1 MLPSW
6 RQDLTRRLVRDGG
19 RRLDLSRLGWG
30 SRIALGWIVVLVL
43 VAIFAP
49 LIEPFSP
56 TQTNAGPIATG
67 PSLDHLM
74 GTDQFGRD
82 VFSRLIAGTRVSIAV
97 GLGATLLALLL
108 GALLGAFAATSHK
121 LVDEGIMRFLD
132 VFMAFPAVI
141 IAVCVAA
148 VTRAGVLTT
157 TLVVAVI
164 YTPQLA
170 RVVYANVREQLGEDY
185 VAAASVMGSGKVRV
199 VVRHVAVNC
208 AVPVL
213 VFTATIVA
221 DAIVLESTLSFIGV
235 GIQPPTAS
243 WGNVVA
249 EGKDLMYTGGW
260 WVTTFGGLT
269 IFAAVLALNVLAEGL
284 TDALSRPPRGAG
296 EEAVDRQRLESWE
309 RPLDELLAAPE
320 RGALLQVDDL
330 TVRFP
335 DAYGPL
341 PLLSAISFD
350 VREGEVVGLVGESG
364 CGKSLT
370 GLAIMGLLPDGAEV
384 SGSIRFQGRDLLQMA
399 ARERRAL
406 LGGEI
411 AMIYQDALSSLN
423 PGMTVRQQLR
433 QVCRR
438 GARRTPEQL
447 LELVGLS
454 SALLG
459 SYPHQLS
466 GGQRQRV
473 LIALALARDPKLLVA
488 DEPTTAL
495 DETIQA
501 QVVDLLRE
509 LQAELGFSVVLVS
522 HDLALVAELADRV
535 LVMYAGQLVEAG
547 GARRV
552 VEAPG
557 HPYTDGLLG
566 AIRSLEEGRERLA
579 QIDGVVPPPA
589 AFPSGCRFAGRC
601 ARETAECR
609 VAAPPMLDN
618 GDERFLACYH
628 PVVPAT
634 REREA
639 VTQ

>member
-1 MLPSW
+1 MLIW

-19 RRLDLSRLGWG
+19 RKLDLSRLGWG
-30 SRIALGWIVVLVL
+30 SRIALGWIVLLVL

-49 LIEPFSP
+49 LIEPYSP
-56 TQTNAGPIATG
+56 TQTNAGPLAAA
-67 PSLDHLM
+67 PSFDHPF

-82 VFSRLIAGTRVSIAV
+82 VLSRLIDGTRVSIAV
-97 GLGATLLALLL
+97 GVGATVVALLL
-108 GALLGAFAATSHK
+108 GALLGAFAATSHR
-121 LVDEGIMRFLD
+121 VIDEGVMRLLD
-132 VFMAFPAVI
+132 VLMAFPAVI

-148 VTRAGVLTT
+148 ATRAGVVT
-157 TLVVAVI
+157 TLFVVAII

-170 RVVYANVREQLGEDY
+170 RVVYANVREQTGEDY
-185 VAAASVMGSGKVRV
+185 VSAARVMGTKRARI

-249 EGKDLMYTGGW
+249 EGKDLMYSGGW
-260 WVTTFGGLT
+260 WVTTFGGLA
-269 IFAAVLALNVLAEGL
+269 IFTAVLALNVLAEGL
-284 TDALSRPPRGAG
+284 TDALSRPRQQADDV
-296 EEAVDRQRLESWE
+296 VDATRLESWE
-309 RPLDELLAAPE
+309 RPRDELLAAAD

-335 DAYGPL
+335 DVYGPV
-341 PLLSAISFD
+341 PLLSSISFD

-370 GLAIMGLLPDGAEV
+370 GLALLGLLPDNAEV
-384 SGSIRFQGRDLLQMA
+384 TGSIRFRGQDLLSIPP
-399 ARERRAL
+399 RERRRL

-423 PGMTVRQQLR
+423 PGMTVGQQLR

-438 GARRTPEQL
+438 GARRTPEEL

-454 SALLG
+454 AALLG

-473 LIALALARDPKLLVA
+473 LIALALARDPALLVA

-547 GARRV
+547 AARRV
-552 VEAPG
+552 VDAPG

-579 QIDGVVPPPA
+579 QIDGVVPPPG

-609 VAAPPMLDN
+609 VAAPPMLDT

-628 PVVPAT
+628 PVVPVAAG
-634 REREA
+634 REA
-639 VTQ
+639 VTR